1 MSASVLDRPAAPSN
15 RRRSQVIALLFFTYF
30 LTYLDRAIVASAIP
44 FISKEF
50 QLSSVESGAVLSAFF
65 FSYAFMQIPSGLLVD
80 KFGPTRLLIGAAVG
94 FSIFTALTG
103 IVQSLTM
110 LLVVRILFGISE
122 GPAPAAVSKT
132 VALWSVPEKLG
143 RSNGIVL
150 SGTLL
155 GSACAPAFVTAIVLN
170 WGWREAFLS
179 LLAPGLLLAFAIYW
193 MLGRAPSAQLGR
205 GRSASPSDGDT
216 ADTSWKVIFASRQ
229 MRWAFVAVILASCAN
244 WGLQNWL
251 PTYLLKARGF
261 SVKEMG
267 FFASAP
273 YAAGAVGY
281 FLGGYVGDRYFASR
295 RNVLILICLFLAA
308 LGTFGAAV
316 SATGGQ
322 SVAFMTGAF
331 LVLGMALSSLF
342 TMPLILMPMGVAA
355 TAFGIVNTGAQIS
368 GFLSPILIGA
378 VLDASNQNFAM
389 ALYFVV
395 CALVASGIAASRIG
409 VGVGSQSAAV

>member
-1 MSASVLDRPAAPSN
+1 
-15 RRRSQVIALLFFTYF
+15 
-30 LTYLDRAIVASAIP
+30 
-44 FISKEF
+44 
-50 QLSSVESGAVLSAFF
+50 
-65 FSYAFMQIPSGLLVD
+65 
-80 KFGPTRLLIGAAVG
+80 
-94 FSIFTALTG
+94 
-103 IVQSLTM
+103 
-110 LLVVRILFGISE
+110 
-122 GPAPAAVSKT
+122 
-132 VALWSVPEKLG
+132 
-143 RSNGIVL
+143 
-150 SGTLL
+150 
-155 GSACAPAFVTAIVLN
+155 
-170 WGWREAFLS
+170 
-179 LLAPGLLLAFAIYW
+179 
-193 MLGRAPSAQLGR
+193 
-205 GRSASPSDGDT
+205 
-216 ADTSWKVIFASRQ
+216 